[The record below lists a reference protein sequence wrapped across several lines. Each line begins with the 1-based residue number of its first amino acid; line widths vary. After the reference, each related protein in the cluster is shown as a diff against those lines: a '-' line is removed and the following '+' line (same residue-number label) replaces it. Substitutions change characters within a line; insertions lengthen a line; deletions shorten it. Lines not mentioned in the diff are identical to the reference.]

1 MEGKKTFK
9 ILCIDGGGI
18 KGLYSAQVLAKFEEC
33 FNTKLSDHFDLI
45 CGTST
50 GGIIAL
56 AVSAKILMS
65 EVVRFYEEYGPKI
78 FSSSWKCFGSIGHNI
93 LALK

>member
-1 MEGKKTFK
+1 MLLDLCAMGKVYVNDIKLRKMEDKKNFK

-18 KGLYSAQVLAKFEEC
+18 KGLYSAQVLAKFEES
-33 FNTKLSDHFDLI
+33 FNTRLSDHFDLI

-56 AVSAKILMS
+56 AASAKIPMVD
-65 EVVRFYEEYGPKI
+65 VV
-78 FSSSWKCFGSIGHNI
+78 
-93 LALK
+93 